1 MIYSNHKMNIRESM
15 MSKTSRNIMA
25 KPVLI
30 LNGDYQPLSKYPLS
44 LNTVKKVMK
53 SLLKGRISVIKEYD
67 DTIAIHNRRIR
78 LPKIVVLKKY
88 INVNHIP
95 KFSRKNVY
103 LRDNYTCQ
111 YCGKHFNADELTF
124 DHVHPKCLGGRTT
137 WDNIVTAC
145 RECNSKKGGKT
156 LEESHMKIILS
167 SYRYRLMS
175 LCKQYIKQGYI
186 TPEQYDQLTEF
197 YKIYHDLGG
206 NGQAKEFYDKVM
218 SL

>member
-156 LEESHMKIILS
+156 LEESHMKLLHEPFIPTMGLLEKNS
-167 SYRYRLMS
+167 QAMGCKSY
-175 LCKQYIKQGYI
+175 K
-186 TPEQYDQLTEF
+186 EWYDELNWNDEVKT
-197 YKIYHDLGG
+197 
-206 NGQAKEFYDKVM
+206 M
-218 SL
+218 